1 MMTTANPNPPEQSK
15 PKVGLVAWL
24 GRLWL
29 CLAECIF
36 REAAVNRGW
45 AFGMLIVAGLLA
57 FEVFNFSTTDF
68 ALGDILGP
76 GRFLSVRW
84 ATVLAFAFCVI
95 DFAGLARLFTPE
107 TEPKQERLE
116 VWYLTGAWFLGATAN
131 AALTWWAVSI
141 MLLGQQSVNVL
152 VSREAMLTY
161 VPVLIA
167 GLVWLTRICL
177 ISTFAIAGPRLF
189 ASPAREA
196 LPKEAATTALP
207 AQPREA
213 RPERSEAE
221 PKGQPAE
228 TLLTLR
234 PLGRS
239 RSRSKAPAPAPAGE
253 PVESTAS
260 EPVAEGEGGNNKFS
274 LN

>member
-1 MMTTANPNPPEQSK
+1 MITPANSNPPEPPK
-15 PKVGLVAWL
+15 PKVGVVAWL

-29 CLAECIF
+29 CLAECLF

-68 ALGDILGP
+68 ALSDILGP
-76 GRFLSVRW
+76 GRFLGVRW

-95 DFAGLARLFTPE
+95 DFAGLARLFTPDANAD
-107 TEPKQERLE
+107 PKQERLE

-161 VPVLIA
+161 IPVLIA

-189 ASPAREA
+189 ASPARES

-207 AQPREA
+207 APA
-213 RPERSEAE
+213 R
-221 PKGQPAE
+221 PAE

-234 PLGRS
+234 PLGRG
-239 RSRSKAPAPAPAGE
+239 RSRSKTQSPAPVGE